1 MLTGQNG
8 ILNRAQEA
16 KEKTEISSID
26 EQRKLAQTEAIMNTG
41 KTVYKGVTLPE
52 GFAPTKIEGENSIDD
67 GLVITDGYGNE
78 YVWIEVPKTTE
89 VYNITGLNITDFNE
103 DVYKKVESDL
113 HNYTSTYRNNTEFA
127 DIYSEEYHEESWFND
142 EENYN
147 EKYYNML
154 KRVYQNGGFW
164 VGRYEAGIDT
174 EKEQARNYGNDY
186 GNKHDIKQKVVTKA
200 NAYPY
205 TWINRV
211 QAQNLASNVNS
222 GNYTSSLM
230 YGVQWDLMLKFIEV
244 KTVKN
249 ANASSNIEEI
259 RNDIQNKLNVDSTK
273 IGNYYTSLWSIKNN
287 RAQYSTD
294 EGKTYK
300 LGGYNKKSSQSI
312 ILTTGSDANF
322 ELMNIFD
329 IAGNVWELTLE
340 ASNNRKVVVGRG
352 SSCMNDIS
360 TKSQA
365 SFRNVYNQAF
375 NYYALGFRITI
386 Y

>member
-52 GFAPTKIEGENSIDD
+52 GFAPTKIEGENSIDE

-89 VYNITGLNITDFNE
+89 VYNITGLNVTDFNE
-103 DVYKKVESDL
+103 DVYKKIESDL

-127 DIYSEEYHEESWFND
+127 DIYSEEYHEEGWFND

-147 EKYYNML
+147 EKYYSML

-186 GNKHDIKQKVVTKA
+186 GNKHDIKQKVVTKE

-211 QAQNLASNVNS
+211 QAQNLANNVNS

-249 ANASSNIEEI
+249 ANTSSNIEEI

-273 IGNYYTSLWSIKNN
+273 IGNYYTSLWNIKNN

-300 LGGYNKKSSQSI
+300 FGGYNKKSSQSI

-365 SFRNVYNQAF
+365 SFRNEYNQAF

>member
-127 DIYSEEYHEESWFND
+127 DIYSEEYHEEGWFND